1 MKKVII
7 ASDSFKHSLSST
19 EAGKYLKQGMLE
31 KIPSLDINII
41 PVADGGEGTIEAL
54 VDATNGQIKNC
65 TVSDPLGRKID
76 AVFGVSGDKET
87 GFIEMAKAS
96 GLELLKEKDRNPL
109 RTSTYG
115 TGELIK
121 AVLDQGCNTIILGIG
136 GSATVD
142 GGAGVAAALGIR
154 FLNKSGDAIYPVGG
168 NLNQITSYDSSALDK
183 RLLKTNI
190 LIASDVDNPLT
201 GQNGAAAVYGPQK
214 GASPKDIHQLEQNL
228 CHFAQIITK
237 QKDESLVNT
246 PGTGAAGGLPASL
259 LTFTH
264 AQIKNGFS
272 TVADFLNLEDKFEMA
287 DLIITGEGK
296 IDAQTQYGK
305 APFGVARLA
314 KKHKKQVIAVTG
326 SLEKEAEIFAPE
338 VFDKIFTL
346 ATPPFNLQK
355 MIQQTPEALIK
366 TGRKIGNLIKQ
377 ESDQKQL

>member
-7 ASDSFKHSLSST
+7 ASDSFKHSLSSA
-19 EAGKYLKQGMLE
+19 EAGRYLKQGILE
-31 KIPSLDINII
+31 KNPSLDIDII

-54 VDATNGQIKNC
+54 VDATNGQIKSH
-65 TVSDPLGRKID
+65 TVSDPLGRKIE

-96 GLELLKEKDRNPL
+96 GLELLEEKDRKPL

-115 TGELIK
+115 TGELIR
-121 AVLDQGCNTIILGIG
+121 AVLDQGCKTIILGIG

-154 FLNKSGDAIYPVGG
+154 FHNKSGDAICPVGG
-168 NLNQITSYDSSALDK
+168 NLNQLTSYDSSKLDK

-190 LIASDVDNPLT
+190 LIASDVNNPLT

-214 GASPKDIHQLEQNL
+214 GASPEEVHRLEQNL
-228 CHFAQIITK
+228 CHFVQIITK
-237 QKDESLVNT
+237 QKDESLIDT

-259 LTFTH
+259 LAFTN

-272 TVADFLNLEDKFEMA
+272 TVADFLKLEDKFKKV

-296 IDAQTQYGK
+296 IDTQTQYGK

-326 SLEKEAEIFAPE
+326 SLEKEAEILVPE
-338 VFDKIFTL
+338 IFDEIFTL
-346 ATPPFNLQK
+346 ATPPFDLQK

-366 TGRKIGNLIKQ
+366 TGRKIGNIIKQ
-377 ESDQKQL
+377 ENDQKQL